1 MKPGY
6 VPVAPFDVDP
16 PPLMS
21 IRGRM
26 FTRQRVLWGVVLLIV
41 AAATFVA
48 MLHFA
53 HSQAFMDMVDWIQVS
68 ACIHCLVTA
77 RWAIR

>member
-6 VPVAPFDVDP
+6 VPVAPFEVDP
-16 PPLMS
+16 PPLMP

-26 FTRQRVLWGVVLLIV
+26 FTRQRVLWGVLLLIV
-41 AAATFVA
+41 AAGTFVA

-53 HSQAFMDMVDWIQVS
+53 HSQAFMDMVSWIQVGRRS
-68 ACIHCLVTA
+68 ACSH
-77 RWAIR
+77 